1 MIIIESLVVSIK
13 NSDRDILVSL
23 DNEDK
28 ISLLYSITGYCGGTE
43 SSKSVT
49 LEQLLNLI
57 ENTDL
62 KQFDNLTEK
71 VSKLEIENKALKSKL
86 GRLNHIIERIKTFK
100 LDYDE

>member
-1 MIIIESLVVSIK
+1 MNIINSIVIWFAG
-13 NSDRDILVSL
+13 SDRDISINI

-28 ISLLYSITGYCGGTE
+28 ISLVYTPSCSGCGPEG
-43 SSKSVT
+43 SKLISVG
-49 LEQLLNLI
+49 ELLNLL
-57 ENTDL
+57 ESTDL
-62 KQFDNLTEK
+62 KQFNSLMEK